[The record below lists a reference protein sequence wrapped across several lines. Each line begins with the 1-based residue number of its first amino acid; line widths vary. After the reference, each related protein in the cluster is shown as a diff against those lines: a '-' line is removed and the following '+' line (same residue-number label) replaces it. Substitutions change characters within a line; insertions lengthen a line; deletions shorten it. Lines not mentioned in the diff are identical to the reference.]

1 MFFWDS
7 LFKKNSLS
15 AIARKAGYTKDQ
27 IGIQSRYVREHDNW
41 TPHLEQTKKYILET
55 AQNVVQKHSVAVL
68 GSGWLLDVPLLE
80 LSEQFDE
87 VFLYDIV
94 HPEQIIVKTRKMSNI
109 HLVEADL
116 TYGAVAVAEQ
126 NNTFEDFLT
135 AFQTLTPTVDVNQY
149 DFVVSV
155 NILNQLDIILCDYL
169 REKFNVSE
177 QQLLPIRETIQ
188 QRHVNLLPQGKT
200 CLVTD
205 YMEENI
211 SLKDS
216 SITIKELLHCNLP
229 AHTFEREWQWIFDK
243 NQMYRKGHDTTM
255 KVRAMFL

>member
-1 MFFWDS
+1 MSIFDS
-7 LFKKNSLS
+7 LFKKKSLS

-55 AQNVVQKHSVAVL
+55 AQNVERKHSVAVL
-68 GSGWLLDVPLLE
+68 GSGWLLDVPLTE

-87 VFLYDIV
+87 VYLYDIV
-94 HPEQIIVKTRKMSNI
+94 HPEQIIVKTKKIPNV

-116 TYGAVAVAEQ
+116 TYGAVTVAEQ
-126 NNTFEDFLT
+126 KNSFEEFFT
-135 AFQTLTPTVDVNQY
+135 AFQNVTPTIDLNQY

-169 REKFNVSE
+169 KEKFHVSE

-188 QRHVNLLPQGKT
+188 QRHVDVLPRGKT

-211 SLKDS
+211 SVKDS
-216 SITIKELLHCNLP
+216 AMSTKELLHCKLP
-229 AHTFEREWQWIFDK
+229 VHTFEREWQWIFDK
-243 NQMYRKGHDTTM
+243 NQMYRKGYDTIM